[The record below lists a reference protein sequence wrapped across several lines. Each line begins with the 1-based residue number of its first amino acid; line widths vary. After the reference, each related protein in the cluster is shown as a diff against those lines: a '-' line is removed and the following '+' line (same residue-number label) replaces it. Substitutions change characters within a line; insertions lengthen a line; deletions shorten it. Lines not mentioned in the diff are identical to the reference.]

1 MGIPVFGS
9 NSKEAAKDT
18 TREAATVQS
27 TPGTENRAKISA
39 LQSEIAEAQLKL
51 QQAEATMMELQKK
64 LGEYQSKE
72 RQIAE
77 VMIMAQINAQKVE
90 AEARARAEILIQE
103 TDEELRRKNQELEL
117 LRLKAQHFK
126 KELYERIDQYRTSL
140 DQMGDISEDVT
151 FTPTLIS
158 RDKKT
163 GKVAGA

>member
-9 NSKEAAKDT
+9 NSKEAAKEV

-27 TPGTENRAKISA
+27 NPGTESRSKISA

-117 LRLKAQHFK
+117 LRLKSQHFK
-126 KELYERIDQYRTSL
+126 KELYERIDQYRASL
-140 DQMGDISEDVT
+140 DQMGDINEDVT

-158 RDKKT
+158 RDKKP